1 MKIVKLLGES
11 GLLMKGVS
19 EAIKNEG
26 KEQKGRFF
34 GMLLGTLGTS
44 LLGNLLTGNGAI
56 TTSQERGTNRAGE
69 DTFRAGKGTVRA
81 GHDF

>member
-1 MKIVKLLGES
+1 MKIVKSFGES
-11 GLLMKGVS
+11 GLLMEGVS

-26 KEQKGRFF
+26 KEQKGRLF

-56 TTSQERGTNRAGE
+56 TTSQGRGTNRAGE